1 MSNNR
6 VKHLYISRKNII
18 YYLDNLGYDVSEYN
32 KFNIAEINA
41 MEQNTKSDNSELD
54 FEVYKTN
61 EDGLIEIC
69 TVMYYIKN
77 NIKQNILEAM
87 VTDYYEQKQEENKEN
102 CNLIIVSFNAMNDS
116 LHKSIKSMWKKYQEY
131 VVLLDIQS
139 LQFNILEHSFV
150 PKHIKLTNEEKN
162 ELYEKFNIK
171 NNNQL
176 PEISM
181 FDPVAKIILL
191 KPGAVCKIIRYYK
204 ISIVNEFYR
213 VCVV

>member
-18 YYLDNLGYDVSEYN
+18 YYLNNLGYDVSEYD

-61 EDGLIEIC
+61 KDGVIETC

-77 NIKQNILEAM
+77 NIKQNILESM
-87 VTDYYEQKQEENKEN
+87 VTDYYEEKQEENKEN

-171 NNNQL
+171 NNSQL

-191 KPGAVCKIIRYYK
+191 KPGEVCKIIRYDK
-204 ISIVNEFYR
+204 ISIINEFYR

>member
-18 YYLDNLGYDVSEYN
+18 YYLENLGYDVSDYS

-41 MEQNTKSDNSELD
+41 MEQNTKTDNSELD

-61 EDGLIEIC
+61 ENGVVETC

-77 NIKQNILEAM
+77 NIKQNILESM
-87 VTDYYEQKQEENKEN
+87 VTDYYEEKEENKEN
-102 CNLIIVSFNAMNDS
+102 CNLIIISFNAMNDS
-116 LHKSIKSMWKKYQEY
+116 LQKSIKSMWKKYNEY

-150 PKHIKLTNEEKN
+150 PKHIKLTTQEKID
-162 ELYEKFNIK
+162 LYESNNIK
-171 NNNQL
+171 DDHQL
-176 PEISM
+176 PEIGM

-191 KPGAVCKIIRYYK
+191 KPGEVCKIIRYDK
-204 ISIVNEFYR
+204 ISIINEFYR

>member
-61 EDGLIEIC
+61 DDGVIETC

-77 NIKQNILEAM
+77 NIKQNILETM
-87 VTDYYEQKQEENKEN
+87 VTDYYEQKLEENKEN

-131 VVLLDIQS
+131 VVLLDIPS

-150 PKHIKLTNEEKN
+150 PEHNKLSNEEKT
-162 ELYEKFNIK
+162 KFYQEHNIK
-171 NNNQL
+171 NDKQL

-181 FDPVAKIILL
+181 FDPVAKVILL
-191 KPGAVCKIIRYYK
+191 KPSEVCKIIRYDK
-204 ISIVNEFYR
+204 ISIINEFYR

>member
-1 MSNNR
+1 
-6 VKHLYISRKNII
+6 
-18 YYLDNLGYDVSEYN
+18 
-32 KFNIAEINA
+32 

-61 EDGLIEIC
+61 DDGVIETC

-77 NIKQNILEAM
+77 NIKQNILETM
-87 VTDYYEQKQEENKEN
+87 VTDYYEQKLEENKEN
-102 CNLIIVSFNAMNDS
+102 CNLIIVSFNTMNDS
-116 LHKSIKSMWKKYQEY
+116 LHKSIKSMWKKYEEY
-131 VVLLDIQS
+131 VVLLDIPS

-150 PKHIKLTNEEKN
+150 PKHIKLTNEEKI

-191 KPGAVCKIIRYYK
+191 KPGEVCKIIRYDK

>member
-18 YYLDNLGYDVSEYN
+18 YYLNNLGYDVSEYD

-61 EDGLIEIC
+61 KDGVIETC

-77 NIKQNILEAM
+77 NIKQNILESM
-87 VTDYYEQKQEENKEN
+87 VTDYYEEKQEENKEN

-171 NNNQL
+171 NNSQL

-191 KPGAVCKIIRYYK
+191 KPGEVCKIIRYDK